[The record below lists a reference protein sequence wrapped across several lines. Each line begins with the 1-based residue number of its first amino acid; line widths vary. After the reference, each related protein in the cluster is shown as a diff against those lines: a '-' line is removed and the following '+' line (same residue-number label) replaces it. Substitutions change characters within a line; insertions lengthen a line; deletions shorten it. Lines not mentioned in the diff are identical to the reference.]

1 MTTETELRDRK
12 FFDNM
17 TKDQLVNE
25 CYPLNTLLVQM
36 KEETQHLR
44 QLNNKMIDS
53 LVTKTTE
60 QQDRKTKQI
69 DEQMGKVSPQYYRKE
84 FYPKQIPRNVTNLI
98 LSDSTFKKVQSS
110 DISKNTAVHSYPSAH
125 IEDISNV
132 VNNYHPGKKVETLI
146 IHAGHNNIDSG
157 ETGKKAADTLMESA
171 ASIIRKLSPL
181 KVAICKL
188 PPVKDGFFGRSK
200 NNASID
206 IFNDEIETMVV
217 ELSGMFNIDVS
228 YINNTL
234 ETKDIAYDGVHPS
247 LTGGLQKMV
256 RNIRNFYVNN
266 NIICAET
273 EIKPRIRRFPAQ
285 PFINFNKIDT
295 NNRYTHNMNGK

>member
-1 MTTETELRDRK
+1 M
-12 FFDNM
+12 
-17 TKDQLVNE
+17 
-25 CYPLNTLLVQM
+25 PL
-36 KEETQHLR
+36 
-44 QLNNKMIDS
+44 I
-53 LVTKTTE
+53 
-60 QQDRKTKQI
+60 
-69 DEQMGKVSPQYYRKE
+69 
-84 FYPKQIPRNVTNLI
+84 
-98 LSDSTFKKVQSS
+98 
-110 DISKNTAVHSYPSAH
+110 
-125 IEDISNV
+125 
-132 VNNYHPGKKVETLI
+132 
-146 IHAGHNNIDSG
+146 
-157 ETGKKAADTLMESA
+157 
-171 ASIIRKLSPL
+171 
-181 KVAICKL
+181 
-188 PPVKDGFFGRSK
+188 DGFFGRSK

-273 EIKPRIRRFPAQ
+273 EIKPRIRKFLAQ